1 MSTKKRSNDKFFAG
15 IAVALLVPLFCYFVV
30 SHLSKGVVKMPGYY
44 GIEKIDT
51 VNAPGKR
58 TRDTLY
64 HHVADIELTN
74 QLGKKISMNKDLAG
88 KMVVIDFIFTR
99 CPAICPRISK
109 SMELLQTS
117 FRKDPKKEAQLD
129 TIVQFVSI
137 TVDPGYD
144 SFQVLRA
151 YADRF
156 NANHDKWWFLTGD
169 KHAIYNYARHE
180 LGVETGPGDGSAE
193 DFIHTQ
199 QFILLDKERMVRGYY
214 DGLNDTDV
222 RKCAD
227 DIVLLT
233 LEKKHRK

>member
-1 MSTKKRSNDKFFAG
+1 
-15 IAVALLVPLFCYFVV
+15 
-30 SHLSKGVVKMPGYY
+30 MPGHY
-44 GIEKIDT
+44 GIEKTGTVQAGGKPVADT
-51 VNAPGKR
+51 V
-58 TRDTLY
+58 Y
-64 HHVADIELTN
+64 HHVSDLVLTN
-74 QLGKKISMNKDLAG
+74 QLGHKVSLNTDLAG

-99 CPAICPRISK
+99 CPTICPRMSK

-129 TIVQFVSI
+129 TIVQFISI

-144 SFQVLRA
+144 SFRVLRA

-156 NANHDKWWFLTGD
+156 NANHDKWWFLTGN
-169 KHAIYNYARHE
+169 KQTIYNYARNE
-180 LGVETGPGDGSAE
+180 LHVDTGPGDGSAD

-199 QFILLDKERMVRGYY
+199 QLVLLDKDRIVRGYY
-214 DGLNDTDV
+214 DGLNDTEV

-233 LEKKHRK
+233 LEKKHEN